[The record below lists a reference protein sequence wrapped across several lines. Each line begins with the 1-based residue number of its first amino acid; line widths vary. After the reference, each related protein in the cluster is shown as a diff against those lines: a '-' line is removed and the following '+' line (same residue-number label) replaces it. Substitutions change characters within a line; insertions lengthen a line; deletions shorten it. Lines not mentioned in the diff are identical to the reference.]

1 MTPMEQVES
10 LRAEVAHLQEV
21 KRRAKAIADLRA
33 KGNAD
38 LLVKLARLQREL
50 EALKRRE
57 PADLPVKLARLK
69 HELATLK
76 RQEPGVMVSG
86 AIA

>member
-10 LRAEVAHLQEV
+10 LHAEVAHLQEV
-21 KRRAKAIADLRA
+21 KRRAKAIADSRA
-33 KGNAD
+33 KENTD

-57 PADLPVKLARLK
+57 SADLPARLARLK

-76 RQEPGVMVSG
+76 RQESGVTVSG